1 MIHLFHRGGLVMYPL
16 LICSL
21 VSVGIA
27 VERFY
32 YYRHHWRRG
41 DDFAEKIRSA
51 LTAKDWEA
59 AIVVCERVD
68 TVVSRTVKAG
78 LIYANCPGMGAMTVK
93 EAFEERMAVEVT
105 GLKRHLDYL
114 SAIVTVAP
122 LLGLLGT
129 VIGMIGTFNVMDASG
144 SGAAAITGGV
154 GEALVATA
162 AGLCVAVVAF
172 FIHTFF
178 AHRFEQ
184 VVKDAEDMCFMVLG
198 YKRGADA

>member
-1 MIHLFHRGGLVMYPL
+1 
-16 LICSL
+16 
-21 VSVGIA
+21 
-27 VERFY
+27 
-32 YYRHHWRRG
+32 
-41 DDFAEKIRSA
+41 
-51 LTAKDWEA
+51 
-59 AIVVCERVD
+59 
-68 TVVSRTVKAG
+68 
-78 LIYANCPGMGAMTVK
+78 
-93 EAFEERMAVEVT
+93 MAVEVT